1 MKKILFVC
9 SANID
14 RSKTAEDFYAEQFSE
29 IAFHSAGTNH
39 TICKEKGTN
48 PSAQEDVD
56 WADLILVMET
66 KHRDWI
72 YKNLEAKGSQI
83 EVLNIEDIYTYYSI
97 KLIETLQ
104 QKCSKYL

>member
-9 SANID
+9 SANVD

-29 IAFHSAGTNH
+29 FKFHSAGTNH

-48 PSAQEDVD
+48 ALVQEDVD

-72 YKNLEAKGSQI
+72 YNNLETKGSQI
-83 EVLNIEDIYTYYSI
+83 EVLNIEDVYTYYSI
-97 KLIETLQ
+97 KLIEILQ
-104 QKCSKYL
+104 QKCNKYF